1 MIINGFRASHRNRWL
16 FVSEGVLTVPEMVL
30 LDFYIDKMNFSAK
43 SEDVGTFDLD
53 FAELEIYLDR
63 KEKTIRALNKNL
75 LEKGFIKWI
84 NPNKYAVTHW
94 ERYILD
100 KKDKTGGLAFKF
112 QKQEY
117 NLPIKSLIQ
126 NLGINFQIAGKQ
138 HEDLSE
144 VSTPDSPLIKKLI
157 KKNNINIQNS
167 ETEEKKITEIIS
179 NTLDTSK
186 DEDKRKK
193 NIAGQFPKWVL
204 IQQEPRTDKE
214 YQKLQD
220 EQSDE
225 MKMPIEDMKWI
236 DQNAHEFM
244 KIEDEEEE
252 NWVMSLYFGG
262 DRARYEKYLDPN
274 QTSVTICL

>member
-1 MIINGFRASHRNRWL
+1 
-16 FVSEGVLTVPEMVL
+16 
-30 LDFYIDKMNFSAK
+30 
-43 SEDVGTFDLD
+43 
-53 FAELEIYLDR
+53 
-63 KEKTIRALNKNL
+63 
-75 LEKGFIKWI
+75 
-84 NPNKYAVTHW
+84 
-94 ERYILD
+94 
-100 KKDKTGGLAFKF
+100 
-112 QKQEY
+112 
-117 NLPIKSLIQ
+117 
-126 NLGINFQIAGKQ
+126 
-138 HEDLSE
+138 
-144 VSTPDSPLIKKLI
+144 
-157 KKNNINIQNS
+157 
-167 ETEEKKITEIIS
+167 
-179 NTLDTSK
+179 
-186 DEDKRKK
+186 
-193 NIAGQFPKWVL
+193 PKWVL